1 MAISMLS
8 FKLTLNRDDISI
20 QNELLRLIKEHD
32 MAPYYYEVCNY
43 YNKEIDNTLYTEMK
57 TNNERFV
64 NDKQEEIERAKKN
77 GSEDDVLD
85 LLISL
90 VSDFASPSNR

>member
-43 YNKEIDNTLYTEMK
+43 YNKEIDSTLYTEMK

-64 NDKQEEIERAKKN
+64 NDKQEEIEKAKKN

-90 VSDFASPSNR
+90 VSDSSCLSNG

>member
-20 QNELLRLIKEHD
+20 QDELLRLIKEHD

-43 YNKEIDNTLYTEMK
+43 YNKEIDNAMYTEMK
-57 TNNERFV
+57 TNNERV
-64 NDKQEEIERAKKN
+64 ITGKQEEIEKARKN

-90 VSDFASPSNR
+90 VSDFVVPFNR

>member
-8 FKLTLNRDDISI
+8 FKLTLKRGDISI
-20 QNELLRLIKEHD
+20 QKELLRLIKEHN

-43 YNKEIDNTLYTEMK
+43 YNNEIDNVLYTEMK
-57 TNNERFV
+57 TNNERFI
-64 NDKQEEIERAKKN
+64 NGKQEEIEKAKKN

-90 VSDFASPSNR
+90 VSDFAFSSNK

>member
-20 QNELLRLIKEHD
+20 QNELLRQIKEHD